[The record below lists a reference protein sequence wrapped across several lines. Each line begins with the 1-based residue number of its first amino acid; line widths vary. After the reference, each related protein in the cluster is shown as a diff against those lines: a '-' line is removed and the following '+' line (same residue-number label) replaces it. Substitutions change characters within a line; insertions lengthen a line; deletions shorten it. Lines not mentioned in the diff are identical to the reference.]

1 MALMTLTRQNAVR
14 FIVAIGIVSLFAD
27 FCYEGARSITGPY
40 LAQLGA
46 TAAIVGLVSGFGE
59 LVGYTLRLASGA
71 WADRTRAYWPL
82 VIAGAIVNLG
92 AVPMLA
98 LAGRWETA
106 ALLIIAERAGKGL
119 RTPARD
125 VMLSAAAS
133 ATGRGWG
140 FTLHEALDE
149 TGALLGPLA
158 VAAVLHATG
167 RYQSAFAMLA
177 IPFGASLAALLTAR
191 VWFPRPQEFERRATA
206 AGNGAEPRLFWFY
219 VAAGALLGFGV
230 LDFPLIAFH
239 LATTHVM
246 AAAAI
251 PLLFAVA
258 NGSDAL
264 LLPAFGKAWDRFGAP
279 ALVTGVVLCAASAP
293 LVLLGGSGAAIAGM
307 VCWGAGLGAH
317 QSLIRA
323 GISESVPVERRGKAF
338 GIYNTIYGLAWFAGS
353 ATAGLLYGVHR
364 PAVAALCS
372 IAQLAAVP
380 LLLYAA
386 RRVD

>member
-1 MALMTLTRQNAVR
+1 MTLSRQNAVR

-40 LAQLGA
+40 LAHLGA

-59 LVGYTLRLASGA
+59 LVGYTLRLASGV
-71 WADRTRAYWPL
+71 WVDRTRAYWPM
-82 VIAGAIVNLG
+82 VIAGTIVNLG

-98 LAGRWETA
+98 PAGRWETA
-106 ALLIIAERAGKGL
+106 ALLMIAERAGKGL

-125 VMLSAAAS
+125 VMLSSAAS
-133 ATGRGWG
+133 ATGSGWG

-177 IPFGASLAALLTAR
+177 IPFGVSLATLLTAR
-191 VWFPRPQEFERRATA
+191 IWFPRPQEFERPGT
-206 AGNGAEPRLFWFY
+206 GEDNGAGPRVFWFY
-219 VAAGALLGFGV
+219 TAAGALLGFGM

-239 LATTHVM
+239 LATRHIV

-251 PLLFAVA
+251 PLLFAAA

-264 LLPAFGKAWDRFGAP
+264 LLPAFGKAWDRFGTP
-279 ALVTGVVLCAASAP
+279 ALVTGVIACAASAP
-293 LVLLGGSGAAIAGM
+293 LVLLGGHAAAIAGM
-307 VCWGAGLGAH
+307 VAWGAGLGAH

-323 GISESVPVERRGKAF
+323 AISESVPVTRRGKAF
-338 GIYNTIYGLAWFAGS
+338 GVYNTIYGLAWFAGS
-353 ATAGLLYGVHR
+353 ASAGLLYTVHR
-364 PAVAALCS
+364 PAVAAMCS

-380 LLLYAA
+380 LLLYPS
-386 RRVD
+386 RRMD

>member
-1 MALMTLTRQNAVR
+1 MTSTRQNAIR

-59 LVGYTLRLASGA
+59 LVGYSLRLASGR

-92 AVPMLA
+92 AVPLLA
-98 LAGRWETA
+98 LAGRWQTA

-119 RTPARD
+119 RTPPRD
-125 VMLSAAAS
+125 VLLSAAAS
-133 ATGRGWG
+133 STGRGWG

-158 VAAVLHATG
+158 VAAVLRSTG
-167 RYQSAFAMLA
+167 RYQSAFLMLA
-177 IPFGASLAALLTAR
+177 FPFAAALAALLAAR
-191 VWFPRPQEFERRATA
+191 LWFPRPQDFEPPSLRP
-206 AGNGAEPRLFWFY
+206 GNGAEPRVFWFY
-219 VAAGALLGFGV
+219 TAAGALLAFGV

-239 LATTHVM
+239 LATTHIL

-251 PLLFAVA
+251 PLLFAAA
-258 NGSDAL
+258 NGTDAL
-264 LLPAFGKAWDRFGAP
+264 LLPAFGKAWDRFP
-279 ALVTGVVLCAASAP
+279 TPTLLTGILACASSAP
-293 LVLLGGSGAAIAGM
+293 LVLLGGQAAAIAGM
-307 VCWGAGLGAH
+307 LCWGAGLGAH

-323 GISESVPVERRGKAF
+323 GISHAVPVERRGKAF

-353 ATAGLLYGVHR
+353 ATAGLLYQAHR
-364 PAVAALCS
+364 PAVAAMCS

-380 LLLYAA
+380 LLLYPS